1 MAVKLSNESNGMIG
15 INSKQTLGKYAF
27 LHLGFRPFFIGATGF
42 AFLSTLLWMGIY
54 VLGWTLQPKH
64 FAPITWHAHEMIY
77 GYSMA
82 VIAGFLLTAVKTWT
96 DGQTLNGYPLL
107 SLFLFWIVV
116 RLLPFF
122 SGIASIEIVALM
134 DNLFILFLI
143 VAVAAPL
150 LKVRQWRNMSMMALL
165 LLLLAS
171 NVVFY
176 LGVLGIIT
184 NGILLGLYSGLYLI
198 LTLIFIMGR
207 RVIPFFIER
216 GVGYPVKLK
225 NWKWI
230 DISSL
235 VTFLLFWIADLIVLS
250 SSITAG
256 LAGLLFFIHG
266 IRLFGWH
273 TPGIW
278 KKPLLWI
285 LYLAY
290 TLIVVGFALKAIGI
304 VYGISPYLAV
314 HAFAFGGIGMMTLGM
329 MARVSLGHTGRSV
342 HDPPGSLNVIFI
354 TLFSGAVVRVIF
366 PLLDISLYAL
376 WIALSQT
383 LWMGAFGM
391 FLYIYFPILIYPRI
405 DGRYG

>member
-1 MAVKLSNESNGMIG
+1 MIG
-15 INSKQTLGKYAF
+15 INSNQALEKYAF

-77 GYSMA
+77 GYSIA
-82 VIAGFLLTAVKTWT
+82 VIAGFLLTAVKTWI
-96 DGQTLNGYPLL
+96 DVKTLNGYPLL

-116 RLLPFF
+116 RLSPFF

-150 LKVRQWRNMSMMALL
+150 LKVRQWRNISMIALL

-176 LGVLGIIT
+176 LGVLEIIT
-184 NGILLGLYSGLYLI
+184 NGILIGLYSGLYLI

-235 VTFLLFWIADLIVLS
+235 VTFILFWISDLIALS
-250 SSITAG
+250 LSITAG

-290 TLIVVGFALKAIGI
+290 TFIVVGFALKAIGF
-304 VYGISPYLAV
+304 VYGISPNLAV

-342 HDPPGSLNVIFI
+342 HDPPRSLNVIFI
-354 TLFSGAVVRVIF
+354 TLFSGALVRVIF
-366 PLLDISLYAL
+366 PLFDISLYAL
-376 WIALSQT
+376 WIALSQA
-383 LWMGAFGM
+383 LWMAAFGM

>member
-1 MAVKLSNESNGMIG
+1 MIG
-15 INSKQTLGKYAF
+15 SNSNQTIGKYAF
-27 LHLGFRPFFIGATGF
+27 LHLAFRPFFIGATGF

-54 VLGWTLQPKH
+54 GLGWTLQPKH

-77 GYSMA
+77 GYSIA

-107 SLFLFWIVV
+107 SLFLFWIVA
-116 RLLPFF
+116 RLSPFF
-122 SGIASIEIVALM
+122 STIASIEIVALI

-143 VAVAAPL
+143 VAVATPI
-150 LKVRQWRNMSMMALL
+150 LKVRQWRNISMIALL
-165 LLLLAS
+165 LLLLAG

-176 LGVLGIIT
+176 LGVLEIIT
-184 NGILLGLYSGLYLI
+184 NGIFIGLYSGLYLI

-235 VTFLLFWIADLIVLS
+235 VTFLLFWISDLIVLS
-250 SSITAG
+250 LSITAG
-256 LAGLLFFIHG
+256 LAVLLFFIHG

-342 HDPPGSLNVIFI
+342 HDPPRSLNVIFI
-354 TLFSGAVVRVIF
+354 TLFSGALVRVIV
-366 PLLDISLYAL
+366 PLLDISHYAL

>member
-1 MAVKLSNESNGMIG
+1 MIG

-42 AFLSTLLWMGIY
+42 TFLSTLLWMGIY

-96 DGQTLNGYPLL
+96 DVQTLNGYPLL

>member
-1 MAVKLSNESNGMIG
+1 MIG
-15 INSKQTLGKYAF
+15 INSNQALEKYAF
-27 LHLGFRPFFIGATGF
+27 LNLGFRPFFIGAAGF

-64 FAPITWHAHEMIY
+64 FTPITWHAHEMIY
-77 GYSMA
+77 GYSIA

-96 DGQTLNGYPLL
+96 DVQTLNGYPLL

-116 RLLPFF
+116 RLSPFF

-150 LKVRQWRNMSMMALL
+150 LKVRQWRNISMIALL

-176 LGVLGIIT
+176 LGVLEIIT
-184 NGILLGLYSGLYLI
+184 NGILIGLYSGLYFI

-216 GVGYPVKLK
+216 GVGYPVKLM

-235 VTFLLFWIADLIVLS
+235 VIFLLFWIADLIVLS
-250 SSITAG
+250 LSITAG
-256 LAGLLFFIHG
+256 LAGLLFVIHG

-304 VYGISPYLAV
+304 VYGIPPYLAV

-342 HDPPGSLNVIFI
+342 HDPPRSLNVIFI
-354 TLFSGAVVRVIF
+354 TLFSGALVRVIF

-383 LWMGAFGM
+383 LWMAAFGM

>member
-96 DGQTLNGYPLL
+96 DVQTLNGYPLL

>member
-1 MAVKLSNESNGMIG
+1 MIG

-96 DGQTLNGYPLL
+96 DVQTLNGYPLL